1 MLKNIICRILPTA
14 TAIMLLS
21 ACGSEV
27 SIPQDASPAEEEAR
41 IYPDYRDIT
50 IPPNI
55 APLNFRIDG
64 GGEEF
69 VARIGNEASEV
80 ITAASK
86 DGIVK
91 MDSTEWRNLLA
102 ENRGRD
108 LSVSL
113 YAKKDGQWLKYP
125 DYKLSV
131 AKEAIDPYLSYRL
144 IEPGYE
150 LYRQVGL
157 YQRNLSS
164 FEQKPIYENNRSYD
178 SINNHCVNCH
188 NFQNY
193 DTKRMIFHVRAK
205 HGGTII
211 ADNGKVKK
219 VNMKCDS
226 ILSSTVYPTWHPT
239 KPWIVFSSNQ
249 TGQAFHVVDKQKVEV
264 MDYGSDLVFYDAEAN
279 TLTNILKTE
288 ADLETFPAFSPD
300 GKKLYYCSAHVAQ
313 FEGKT
318 TAQRMD
324 MVINIDD
331 SIRYNVMSMTFDPA
345 TRRFGQPVMEVDC
358 AAMGKSASVPRV
370 SPDGRYLLFTLGD
383 YGQFHIWHKS
393 ADLYVKDLKTGEV
406 RPLKEA
412 NSPDV
417 DSYHAWS
424 SNGRWIVFS
433 SRRDDGDFTRLY
445 VSYFSPDGR
454 SHKAF
459 IIPQESPQENIMLMK
474 SYNVPE
480 FTKSPVT
487 VTPED
492 FRSAVYN
499 DEAAEKVTYRK

>member
-1 MLKNIICRILPTA
+1 MPSLASVVLF
-14 TAIMLLS
+14 S
-21 ACGSEV
+21 ACGADV
-27 SIPQDASPAEEEAR
+27 SIPQDASPLNEEAK
-41 IYPDYRDIT
+41 IYPDYKNIT
-50 IPPNI
+50 LPPNI
-55 APLNFRIDG
+55 APLNFQIKTG
-64 GGEEF
+64 GSEF
-69 VARIGNEASEV
+69 VARIGNGDSELV
-80 ITAASK
+80 AAAGK
-86 DGIVK
+86 DGVVK
-91 MDSTEWRNLLA
+91 LDSTEWRSLLN
-102 ENRGRD
+102 ENKGRD

-125 DYKLSV
+125 DYTLSV
-131 AKEAIDPYLSYRL
+131 AKEQVDPYLSYRL

-157 YQRNLSS
+157 YQRNLSD
-164 FEQKPIYENNRSYD
+164 FEQRPIYENNRSYD
-178 SINNHCVNCH
+178 SVNNHCVNCH

-193 DTKRMIFHVRAK
+193 DTKRMMFHVRAK

-239 KPWIVFSSNQ
+239 EPWIVFSSNQ

-279 TLTNILKTE
+279 TLTNILKTD

-300 GKKLYYCSAHVAQ
+300 GKKLYYCSAHVPQ

-318 TAQRMD
+318 SAQRMD

-345 TRRFGQPVMEVDC
+345 TRRFGKPALEVDC

-370 SPDGRYLLFTLGD
+370 SPDGRYLLFTMGD

-393 ADLYVKDLKTGEV
+393 SDLYVKDLKTGEV
-406 RPLKEA
+406 HPLKES

-445 VSYFSPDGR
+445 LSYFSPDGR

-459 IIPQESPQENIMLMK
+459 IIPQANPQENIMLMK

-480 FTKSPVT
+480 FTKTPVT
-487 VTPED
+487 VTPDD
-492 FRSAVYN
+492 FRSAVY
-499 DEAAEKVTYRK
+499 DDDAAKKVTYRK